1 VRNTDCVISSDRV
14 WIVKSP
20 SPVKS
25 SSGTECMAVTTGEVF
40 DTADGSKCEIVNCV
54 SARANVQ

>member
-1 VRNTDCVISSDRV
+1 V

-25 SSGTECMAVTTGEVF
+25 SSYELSCIDCMAVTPVGNVIVMLQMTVIV
-40 DTADGSKCEIVNCV
+40 IVNCV
-54 SARANVQ
+54 NVRANVQ